1 LQPGAEG
8 NTETAGKIPSA
19 PFLNIEVILMR
30 TFPFLQKRD
39 LKDPV
44 ASGNGSHHLIDLQN
58 IDKFYKTA
66 VGDFP
71 ALKDINLQIDEGEF
85 VSIIGK
91 SGSGKSTLL
100 NMITG
105 IDRPTTG
112 EVWVNGTA
120 VHELNENQL
129 AGWRGENL
137 GIIFQF
143 FQLLP
148 ALSILQ
154 NVILPMDLSGK
165 FSPRERRERAQYLLE
180 LVGLADHQS
189 KLPSMVSG
197 GQQQR
202 AAMARALA
210 NDPPIVIADEP
221 TGNLDTKTAETVF
234 KLFNEL
240 VAQGKTVIIV
250 THDSS
255 LARRAHRTAL
265 ITDGEIVNE
274 FVAKALPTLTHDQ
287 LLAATHRVTPR
298 RYEPGA
304 MILTEGKDNDRFYIV
319 SKGTVEVVLPRPNQ
333 SDVVIL
339 QLGPGK
345 YFGEIAFFH
354 GQKSTASVRAAE
366 SNAVEVLSITYDQL
380 NGLLS
385 QSDVTREALNQA
397 ADRHEQ
403 ENIQWR
409 NGKA

>member
-1 LQPGAEG
+1 MWTL
-8 NTETAGKIPSA
+8 
-19 PFLNIEVILMR
+19 
-30 TFPFLQKRD
+30 PFLQNKD
-39 LKDPV
+39 LNEHLRN
-44 ASGNGSHHLIDLQN
+44 GNGRHTLIDLQN
-58 IDKFYKTA
+58 IDKVYQSA
-66 VGDFP
+66 AGDFP
-71 ALKDINLQIDEGEF
+71 ALKHISLQINAGEF

-120 VHELNENQL
+120 VHKLTENQL
-129 AGWRGENL
+129 AGWRGENM

-148 ALSILQ
+148 ALSIVQ

-165 FSPRERRERAQYLLE
+165 YSPRERRERARYLLE
-180 LVGLADHQS
+180 LVGMDEHQN

-202 AAMARALA
+202 AAIARALA
-210 NDPPIVIADEP
+210 NDPPILIADEP
-221 TGNLDTKTAETVF
+221 TGNLDSKTAEAVF
-234 KLFNEL
+234 KLFNDL

-250 THDSS
+250 THDSG

-274 FVAKALPTLTHDQ
+274 FVARALPTLTYDQ
-287 LLAATHRVTPR
+287 LLAATHKVSARQ
-298 RYEPGA
+298 YEAGSV
-304 MILTEGKDNDRFYIV
+304 ILTEGKDNDKFYIV
-319 SKGTVEVVLPRPNQ
+319 SKGTVEVALPRPNQ

-354 GQKSTASVRAAE
+354 GEKSTATVRAAE
-366 SNAVEVLSITYDQL
+366 SSAVEVLTMNYATL
-380 NGLLS
+380 NALLS
-385 QSDVTREALNQA
+385 ESEPTREALHQA

-403 ENIQWR
+403 ENIEKR
-409 NGKA
+409 RELI

>member
-1 LQPGAEG
+1 VLFLE
-8 NTETAGKIPSA
+8 TEV
-19 PFLNIEVILMR
+19 FHMW
-30 TFPFLQKRD
+30 TFPLHLNDQPKN
-39 LKDPV
+39 
-44 ASGNGSHHLIDLQN
+44 GNGHRALIDLQN
-58 IDKFYKTA
+58 IDKLYKSA
-66 VGDFP
+66 AGDFP
-71 ALKDINLQIDEGEF
+71 ALKNVNLQINEGEF

-129 AGWRGENL
+129 AGWRGTNM

-148 ALSILQ
+148 ALSIIQ
-154 NVILPMDLSGK
+154 NVILPMDLAGK
-165 FSPRERRERAQYLLE
+165 YSPRERRERAQYLLE
-180 LVGLADHQS
+180 LVGLTDHLN
-189 KLPSMVSG
+189 KLPSMLSG

-210 NDPPIVIADEP
+210 NDPPILIADEP
-221 TGNLDTKTAETVF
+221 TGNLDSKTAETVF
-234 KLFNEL
+234 KLFNDL

-274 FVAKALPTLTHDQ
+274 YVAKALPTLTQDQ
-287 LLAATHRVTPR
+287 LLAATHKVTPR
-298 RYEPGA
+298 YYEPGA
-304 MILTEGKDNDRFYIV
+304 MILTEGKDNDKFYIV
-319 SKGTVEVVLPRPNQ
+319 SKGTVEIVLPRPNQ

-339 QLGPGK
+339 ELGPGK

-354 GQKSTASVRAAE
+354 GQKSRASVRACE
-366 SNAVEVLSITYDQL
+366 SCAVEVLAMDYKTL
-380 NGLLS
+380 NALLNES
-385 QSDVTREALNQA
+385 EPTREALHQA